1 MDIKEIQLIVDN
13 IPTILQYFIPGY
25 WAIFLFKYFCSKQI
39 STHMMSIMSCV
50 LSYILIVMATL
61 VNSCFQINTSNPVI
75 VNSAIAVVI
84 GTLLSIIISVIFS
97 RQWFKKVLVFLF
109 CKTPN
114 DNIWRDILDLT
125 NGSNLKI
132 YLKEKDYYIMGHHKD
147 HDEHDKDPWIA
158 VSAFEKRDKKTNE
171 IYGDEPSYL
180 DNDSVICAVRFSDI
194 EHIEI
199 FN

>member
-1 MDIKEIQLIVDN
+1 MDIKEIQLIVNN

-25 WAIFLFKYFCSKQI
+25 WSIFLFKYFCSKQI
-39 STHMMSIMSCV
+39 STHMMNIMSCV
-50 LSYILIVMATL
+50 VSYILIIMATL
-61 VNSCFQINTSNPVI
+61 ANSCFQINTSNLVI

-97 RQWFKKVLVFLF
+97 RKWFKNVLVFLF

-132 YLKEKDYYIMGHHKD
+132 YLKEKDYYIMGIIK
-147 HDEHDKDPWIA
+147 IMMNMI
-158 VSAFEKRDKKTNE
+158 KTR
-171 IYGDEPSYL
+171 G
-180 DNDSVICAVRFSDI
+180 
-194 EHIEI
+194 
-199 FN
+199 